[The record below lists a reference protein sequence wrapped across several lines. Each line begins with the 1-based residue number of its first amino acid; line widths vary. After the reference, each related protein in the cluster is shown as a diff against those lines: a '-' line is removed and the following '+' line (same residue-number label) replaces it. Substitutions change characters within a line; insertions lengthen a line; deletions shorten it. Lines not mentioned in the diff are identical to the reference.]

1 MGLVWELP
9 PSVESFEA
17 WLSGSKYNLL
27 GYEFFL
33 SVRSSLAQILIF
45 LVVPSSSVIR
55 TVLRFGKKRR
65 LVLFFA

>member
-1 MGLVWELP
+1 MGLVWEIP

-17 WLSGSKYNLL
+17 WLSGSKYNLI

-33 SVRSSLAQILIF
+33 SVRSSLAEILIF

>member
-9 PSVESFEA
+9 PSVETFEA
-17 WLSGSKYNLL
+17 WLSGSKYNLF
-27 GYEFFL
+27 GYEFFF
-33 SVRSSLAQILIF
+33 SVRSSLAEILIF